1 MLTNYQKNLNNMLQR
16 PLPPIT
22 KNLLILNVLM
32 FVLTFMIFDE
42 HDMTQQFGLHYFG
55 FSTFKP
61 LQLFTYMF
69 MHGGLMHIFF
79 NIMGVYMFGAAL
91 EDRLGPQRFLILYLV
106 AGFGAAILQLAITH
120 YELKPFI
127 DTYGLYE
134 VQAQMDVPMVGAS
147 GSLFGLLAGFG
158 MLFPNVE
165 LLMLFLPIPIKA
177 KYFVLIYGA
186 IELFSGIAGRAGDNV
201 AHFAHVGGAIFGFL
215 LIKYWKSKTI
225 L

>member
-1 MLTNYQKNLNNMLQR
+1 MLQR
-16 PLPPIT
+16 PLPPLT
-22 KNLLILNVLM
+22 KNLLILNIVM
-32 FVLTFMIFDE
+32 FGLTYVVFDE
-42 HDMTQQFGLHYFG
+42 HEMTNMLGLHYYE

-79 NIMGVYMFGAAL
+79 NMMGLYMFGAPL
-91 EDRLGPQRFLILYLV
+91 EERLGPQRFLLLYLV
-106 AGFGAAILQLAITH
+106 AGFGAAILQLAIYH
-120 YELKPFI
+120 YEFQPLI
-127 DTYGLYE
+127 ATYGLSE
-134 VQAQMDVPMVGAS
+134 VENMMDVPMVGAS

-177 KYFVLIYGA
+177 KYFVMIYGA

-215 LIKYWKSKTI
+215 LIRYWKSKHT